1 MRKRILALL
10 ILPLLAVFALAAP
23 VGYNAIARALALRA
37 GWSRTQRA
45 WIARGA
51 PLVGAGLAYG
61 FGTLLGGGTW
71 RDAVSG
77 AVGGAIAVWWRQAQP
92 RVEKA
97 QAPTGQGE

>member
-1 MRKRILALL
+1 MTDQPEIMALSAFFTWL
-10 ILPLLAVFALAAP
+10 
-23 VGYNAIARALALRA
+23 VGHGARALALRA

-77 AVGGAIAVWWRQAQP
+77 DVGGAIAVWWRQAQP
-92 RVEKA
+92 REEERQV
-97 QAPTGQGE
+97 PTGRVE